1 MKKLLALSL
10 LASAFALGGATNAA
24 SANPVNPTAVRAE
37 YRAGSPAPVMQ
48 RWNRRQGRIR
58 FVTRTMRQGRHL
70 YRVTYRIVTH
80 RDGRTSSQIV
90 NRVMI
95 R

>member
-24 SANPVNPTAVRAE
+24 SANPVNSTAVRVE
-37 YRAGSPAPVMQ
+37 YNAKSAAPALQ

-58 FVTRTMRQGRHL
+58 FVTRTVRQGRHL
-70 YRVTYRIVTH
+70 YRVTYRLTTY
-80 RDGRTSSQIV
+80 RNGRTSSQIV